1 MREPKRAHMGRVLN
15 LTPSYDVNSASQPV
29 TAQRRRLISFG
40 SDLVIKIWNFDAI
53 GDKQFTLS
61 PFQSVSETVSTPY
74 TTSPPKNARF
84 ADNRLTRINVA
95 CLLLQI
101 AAFVLV
107 ADCGDGQLH

>member
-61 PFQSVSETVSTPY
+61 PFQSVSETLSTPY
-74 TTSPPKNARF
+74 KTNPPSTHPEMMGLSITF
-84 ADNRLTRINVA
+84 
-95 CLLLQI
+95 